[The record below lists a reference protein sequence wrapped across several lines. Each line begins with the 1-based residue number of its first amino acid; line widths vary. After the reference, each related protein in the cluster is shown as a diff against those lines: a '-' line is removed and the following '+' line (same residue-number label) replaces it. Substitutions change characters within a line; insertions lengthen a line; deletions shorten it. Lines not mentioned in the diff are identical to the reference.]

1 MLNYR
6 IYAGVSIEG
15 PAEIGMYALIGVPP
29 CGKIEGELQTT
40 IGPGAVIRSHTVVYA
55 GNSIGRDFQT
65 GHGATVREQN
75 TIGDAVS
82 IGTGSVVE
90 HHVTIGDGV
99 RIHSQAFIP
108 EYSVLEELFGS
119 SNVVTQTLSTAFA
132 WVKQALKGAYVRR
145 GAKNGATALS
155 CLGLLS

>member
-108 EYSVLEELFGS
+108 EYSVLEELCWIVQFRHH
-119 SNVVTQTLSTAFA
+119 
-132 WVKQALKGAYVRR
+132 KR
-145 GAKNGATALS
+145 
-155 CLGLLS
+155 